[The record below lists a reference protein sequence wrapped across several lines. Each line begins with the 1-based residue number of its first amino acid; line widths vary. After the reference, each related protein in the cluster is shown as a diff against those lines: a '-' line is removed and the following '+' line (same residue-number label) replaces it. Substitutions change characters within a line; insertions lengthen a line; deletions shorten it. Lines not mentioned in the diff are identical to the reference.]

1 MHSKFTAR
9 LAGLAAALMAI
20 SPAIAATPT
29 PVAPEELEALQRP
42 LPTLTAPVPGE
53 AVDQAAFDE
62 PAPPPPPID
71 LDYRP
76 PGH

>member
-1 MHSKFTAR
+1 MHSKITAR
-9 LAGLAAALMAI
+9 LAGLAAALLAI
-20 SPAIAATPT
+20 APAIAATPT

-42 LPTLTAPVPGE
+42 LPTLATPVAE
-53 AVDQAAFDE
+53 QAIDEAAFDE

-76 PGH
+76 PGQ